1 MVVQENSIEVVAGA
15 EVGQERI
22 GQLQVKIYM
31 PLGQV
36 LIMINRSTKNLHLAM
51 VLIVL
56 KTKVRKNFAK
66 LLVYLKKQVKI
77 RRLSTRFEQLHLME
91 ALR

>member
-31 PLGQV
+31 PLGQA

>member
-31 PLGQV
+31 PLGQA

-77 RRLSTRFEQLHLME
+77 RRLGTRFEQLHLME

>member
-1 MVVQENSIEVVAGA
+1 MVVQENSIEVAAEA
-15 EVGQERI
+15 EVGLERI
-22 GQLQVKIYM
+22 DPLQVKIYM
-31 PLGQV
+31 PLGQA

-77 RRLSTRFEQLHLME
+77 RRLGTRFEQLHLME
-91 ALR
+91 VLR